1 MTLHFNKHY
10 KGYINKLN
18 EAMGKRSKPQ
28 LRELVISANKH
39 NDIIRNNA
47 GGAYNHQLLW
57 QMMTPNP
64 KPING
69 DIKDT
74 IEKKYK
80 SFDSFKAKFTESAL
94 SNFGSGWTW
103 LVLKGDKLDIINTPN
118 QDNPL
123 MSNKGKPILGIDIWE
138 HAYYKKYGP
147 DREKY
152 INNYMKVI
160 DWDFCNTLL
169 NN

>member
-1 MTLHFNKHY
+1 MHDAHWF
-10 KGYINKLN
+10 
-18 EAMGKRSKPQ
+18 
-28 LRELVISANKH
+28 
-39 NDIIRNNA
+39 
-47 GGAYNHQLLW
+47 
-57 QMMTPNP
+57 
-64 KPING
+64 
-69 DIKDT
+69 
-74 IEKKYK
+74 YK

-123 MSNKGKPILGIDIWE
+123 MLNKGKPILGIDIWE
-138 HAYYKKYGP
+138 HAYYYKYGP